1 MSIKRRDSKNRV
13 LRTGESQK
21 KDGRYMYKY
30 TDNEGKIKYVSDTKK
45 RLREIMRLRSIVI
58 ITRIGWQRTSFR

>member
-58 ITRIGWQRTSFR
+58 ITRIGWQGTSFR

>member
-13 LRTGESQK
+13 LRTGESRK

-30 TDNEGKIKYVSDTKK
+30 TDNEGKIKNVSDTKK

>member
-1 MSIKRRDSKNRV
+1 
-13 LRTGESQK
+13 
-21 KDGRYMYKY
+21 MYKY